1 MMAPVE
7 ISDWML
13 KTIREESDSV
23 ALMSGWLEME
33 RYQWVSMTSRT
44 ISHILSG
51 GTVLVC
57 TDEEREWFGKYIVS
71 SINRLG
77 GKSRPILPIFNFLD
91 LLPKT
96 LLTKETSLINDM
108 LDISYKDY
116 MFWYIGKTSTPLAN
130 LAFSR
135 ENGFFWI
142 FDESIQDGLMLS
154 SLDTMID
161 HKLIQLFRIFEKT
174 LFDALFGKIT
184 LE

>member
-1 MMAPVE
+1 MTAAIE

-13 KTIREESDSV
+13 KAIREESESV
-23 ALMSGWLEME
+23 AMMSGWLEME

-44 ISHILSG
+44 IGHILNG
-51 GTVLVC
+51 GTLLVC
-57 TDEEREWFGKYIVS
+57 TDEDRQWFGKYIVS

-77 GKSRPILPIFNFLD
+77 GKSRPILPVFNFTD
-91 LLPKT
+91 LLPKVF
-96 LLTKETSLINDM
+96 KENSLINDA

-116 MFWYIGKTSTPLAN
+116 MFWYIGKTGNPLAN

-142 FDESIQDGLMLS
+142 FDDSIQDGLTLS

-161 HKLIQLFRIFEKT
+161 YKLIQLFRIFEKT
-174 LFDALFGKIT
+174 LFDALFGKII

>member
-1 MMAPVE
+1 MITPVE

-13 KTIREESDSV
+13 KAIREEGESL
-23 ALMSGWLEME
+23 ARMSGWLEME

-44 ISHILSG
+44 ISHILNG

-57 TDEEREWFGKYIVS
+57 TDEERQWFGKYIVS

-77 GKSRPILPIFNFLD
+77 GKSRPILPIFDSNE

-96 LLTKETSLINDM
+96 LTFKETSLINDV

-130 LAFSR
+130 LAFSK

-142 FDESIQDGLMLS
+142 FDDSIQDGLTLS

-161 HKLIQLFRIFEKT
+161 YRLIQLFRIFEKT
-174 LFDALFGKIT
+174 LFDALFGKII